1 MMYWPR
7 RRQKAAGD
15 KAGGFS
21 IPTRDRDAY
30 LSDEL
35 IEVNLVLRLEPSPLT
50 TAIIASAMPAAI
62 RPYSIA
68 VAPDSSAKNFDRE
81 RFNSASQGCLGKFP
95 MRGLVPPG
103 N

>member
-15 KAGGFS
+15 KAGGFRS
-21 IPTRDRDAY
+21 QRENRDAY
-30 LSDEL
+30 FSAVL
-35 IEVNLVLRLEPSPLT
+35 IELNLLLRLVPSPLT
-50 TAIIASAMPAAI
+50 TVIIASAMPAAI

-81 RFNSASQGCLGKFP
+81 RFNLASQGCLGKFP
-95 MRGLVPPG
+95 MRGLVLGG